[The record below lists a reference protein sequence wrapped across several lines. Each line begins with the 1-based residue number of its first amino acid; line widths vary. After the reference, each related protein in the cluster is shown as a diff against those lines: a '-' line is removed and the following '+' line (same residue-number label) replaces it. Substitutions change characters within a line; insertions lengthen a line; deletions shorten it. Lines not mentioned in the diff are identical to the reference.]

1 MLIHG
6 NYLSQRDI
14 DICLAFDVEVLKD
27 HEGVEDIRALHEALT
42 KEYKTDVPSGAA

>member
-14 DICLAFDVEVLKD
+14 DICVEFDIENLRNHD
-27 HEGVEDIRALHEALT
+27 AIDNIRALHGALAE
-42 KEYKTDVPSGAA
+42 EYKTDVQSSAA